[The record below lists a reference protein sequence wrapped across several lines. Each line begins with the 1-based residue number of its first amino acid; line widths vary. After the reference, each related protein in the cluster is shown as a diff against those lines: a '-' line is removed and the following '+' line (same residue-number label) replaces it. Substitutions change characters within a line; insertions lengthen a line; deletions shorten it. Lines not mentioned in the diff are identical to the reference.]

1 MESVELDRQYSLLLS
16 DFRAWEER
24 LASLGAGA
32 SLLQRAFAPDP
43 VTRAIEQREEVLG
56 PDRVRSVVVE
66 MLSRYLVLTAV
77 NPRFFSFVAA
87 NHGFR
92 ALYNS
97 GIEDKA
103 LTQWAMFKSQN
114 GLFDDSRPKPEDLER
129 KIQECFETYP
139 ALRALAPLAQ

>member
-1 MESVELDRQYSLLLS
+1 MKSVELDRQYSLLLS
-16 DFRAWEER
+16 DFRVWEER

-43 VTRAIEQREEVLG
+43 VTQAIEQSEAALG
-56 PDRVRSVVVE
+56 PDGVRSVVVE

-92 ALYNS
+92 ALYNN

-103 LTQWAMFKSQN
+103 LMQWAMFKSQN
-114 GLFDDSRPKPEDLER
+114 GLFDESCPKPEDLER
-129 KIQECFETYP
+129 KIQECFEAYP
-139 ALRALAPLAQ
+139 ALRALAQ